1 LGPKNI
7 FWPFLGAGWMLP
19 DRPPRRGVASDSE
32 IRPTSSRD
40 KLYLDPV
47 AHAPGRPFQR
57 CHPHSALCAPISTT
71 PYCATEQHSRI
82 VQNRHP
88 VRLQDGW
95 LAQSEARRRPVR
107 PSSSGVGLDQPSF
120 VYRTTLNESLF
131 STSLRSLGGPTL
143 TPALTPPKPA
153 RCGPSC
159 PSIRLVLLGYRWR
172 MDDSFRINIPSTAK
186 ASQLSVSPQTTSQ
199 SRLHLIVAGHGMLGP
214 STLKPSPHLL
224 CVSAAL
230 DGGQR
235 YLGVELTT
243 GRIR

>member
-1 LGPKNI
+1 
-7 FWPFLGAGWMLP
+7 MLP

-47 AHAPGRPFQR
+47 AHAPGRPF
-57 CHPHSALCAPISTT
+57 HPQHTGSAPQYQPRHTVPLSSI
-71 PYCATEQHSRI
+71 HDI
-82 VQNRHP
+82 FQNRYP
-88 VRLQDGW
+88 VRLQHGR

-172 MDDSFRINIPSTAK
+172 MDGSFRTNIPSTAK
-186 ASQLSVSPQTTSQ
+186 ASQVSVSLANNLTIAPAPDCGRPWHAWPKYTKTFSTSA
-199 SRLHLIVAGHGMLGP
+199 VPLG
-214 STLKPSPHLL
+214 
-224 CVSAAL
+224 
-230 DGGQR
+230 G
-235 YLGVELTT
+235 LGRWTKIS
-243 GRIR
+243 GR